1 MKQRNEK
8 CVDKGLAMGVNAAL
22 KDLARPGKVPEIGEE
37 ARAWVSH
44 LACVKPNEL
53 GYAAEL

>member
-22 KDLARPGKVPEIGEE
+22 KDLARPGKVPEIGRGGTSLGEPFGLRE
-37 ARAWVSH
+37 A
-44 LACVKPNEL
+44 K
-53 GYAAEL
+53 